1 MADVMKIIVS
11 FLKRAL
17 NVFFSHRCHLCNSVT
32 EFKRS
37 VCNNCAQKVSVV
49 MGCPKPV
56 FDTGFKGKIYTL
68 SSYDGLVTDAIRII
82 KYKPSKCLLNELIQI
97 CLKVAGFEE
106 FFRGDDVLVP
116 APMHYSRQK
125 KRGFNQAAEIAKA
138 FARKFN
144 CQYAEPLI
152 RVKAVKAQAEC
163 TEKERRTNL
172 ENVFAISDDYLPEKF
187 YGRRIIIIDDVATT
201 GTTLLK
207 CSQQLEALNPSEIIA
222 LVITHSYKKK

>member
-1 MADVMKIIVS
+1 MNIIVKV
-11 FLKRAL
+11 LKR
-17 NVFFSHRCHLCNSVT
+17 FFNAFFTHRCHLCRSVT
-32 EFKRS
+32 EFRTS
-37 VCNNCAQKVSVV
+37 LCNDCAQKISKV
-49 MGCPKPV
+49 MSCPKPV
-56 FDTGFKGKIYTL
+56 FDTKFKGRILTL
-68 SSYDGLVTDAIRII
+68 SSYDGLVSDAIKIV

-97 CLKVAGFEE
+97 CLDVPDFEE
-106 FFRGDDVLVP
+106 FFRSDDVLVP

>member
-1 MADVMKIIVS
+1 M
-11 FLKRAL
+11 
-17 NVFFSHRCHLCNSVT
+17 
-32 EFKRS
+32 
-37 VCNNCAQKVSVV
+37 
-49 MGCPKPV
+49 
-56 FDTGFKGKIYTL
+56 
-68 SSYDGLVTDAIRII
+68 
-82 KYKPSKCLLNELIQI
+82 
-97 CLKVAGFEE
+97 
-106 FFRGDDVLVP
+106 
-116 APMHYSRQK
+116 
-125 KRGFNQAAEIAKA
+125 
-138 FARKFN
+138 
-144 CQYAEPLI
+144 I